1 MLGWALEEIS
11 RRLSL
16 ILRIRT
22 GDLDLVFSLHLRGR
36 VQVCVRV
43 REGKLDYLVGDVN
56 GLRLDLGVG
65 KGRELTE

>member
-1 MLGWALEEIS
+1 M
-11 RRLSL
+11 
-16 ILRIRT
+16 
-22 GDLDLVFSLHLRGR
+22 FSLHLRGR